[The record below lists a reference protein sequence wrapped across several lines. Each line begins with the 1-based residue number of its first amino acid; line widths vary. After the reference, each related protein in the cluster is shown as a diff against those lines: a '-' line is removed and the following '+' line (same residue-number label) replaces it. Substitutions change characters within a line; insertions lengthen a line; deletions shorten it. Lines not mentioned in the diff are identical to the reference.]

1 MTPDEKPVSPPGVPV
16 GPRVQSC
23 WYRERKGGGGHQGTR
38 APGLGP
44 ADGGFSTR
52 TAEDGRAQ
60 PGQEKREGG
69 RKVCWVGYHIPR
81 EKPLGSEV
89 GTCVGP
95 ASPCRGPQRGG
106 MSWEITGG
114 KQDGMEGEKEEDKG
128 SW

>member
-1 MTPDEKPVSPPGVPV
+1 MKNQYHPQECHLGPGSNPAGTEKERVGV
-16 GPRVQSC
+16 
-23 WYRERKGGGGHQGTR
+23 GTR